1 MVKMAYGDRRNYPKI
16 EIFVDNDYFATTT
29 WSKTCRAAKQ
39 EFCKRYN
46 IAESRVKCFF
56 KEGR

>member
-1 MVKMAYGDRRNYPKI
+1 MAYGDRRNYPKI